1 MQSEGSQGPLA
12 TSNGGVSSTTPYQRR
27 TVLIKADPKQPQQPA
42 SSVASKPS
50 AAAVRHPSKTGTS
63 HDPEEG
69 AESGQGQPGT
79 ATNRPAEQTPSEEEY
94 GSEY

>member
-42 SSVASKPS
+42 SSDPASKPS
-50 AAAVRHPSKTGTS
+50 AAAVHHPSKTGTS

-69 AESGQGQPGT
+69 AESGQG
-79 ATNRPAEQTPSEEEY
+79 
-94 GSEY
+94 